1 MYGTDRNVCVTF
13 QNKKMKNLI
22 IITLLS
28 IICLSIGCKEL
39 TIEPTQACQI
49 PAVDSSAIHPRLMD
63 FQLLLDEYTAK
74 GLPGIS
80 VLVNDDSGAFTVTS
94 GYADMDKD
102 IEMLPCHVSK
112 MASVTKMYIGA
123 LAMRLVE
130 EGAFELDDPLTDWL
144 SSDVI
149 GKVANAEQSTIRQC
163 LNHTTGVMD
172 LITVNSFYL
181 QILNNPAR
189 FWEPEDLL
197 KFTYNKDA
205 LFPVG
210 TDVRYSNTNLLLA
223 AMVME
228 AATGR
233 PHEDLLKQY
242 IIDPLQLTNTYYHW
256 HDDLPDN
263 TAQGYLDLY
272 NNGTV
277 LNLSEYNTGSGN
289 GYGGLYSD
297 VYDMQVFTEALFKHQ
312 TLLQPATLDTMLTFV
327 GMEEEKNRSI
337 GITVMKDLLE
347 RAPDEFAY
355 GHRGRDLAYTSDA
368 YYFPNQDITLVY
380 LVNYG
385 TNSDTPI
392 RDVFEEFRIELIDE
406 VLE

>member
-1 MYGTDRNVCVTF
+1 
-13 QNKKMKNLI
+13 MKNIFIILI
-22 IITLLS
+22 ILS
-28 IICLSIGCKEL
+28 ISLLFSCKENA
-39 TIEPTQACQI
+39 IVPTNACQ
-49 PAVDSSAIHPRLMD
+49 VSAADTSALHPRVAD
-63 FQLLLDEYTAK
+63 FQMLLDDYTAR

-80 VLVNDDSGAFTVTS
+80 VLVTDSAGTFTVTS

-112 MASVTKMYIGA
+112 MASVTKIYIGA
-123 LAMRLVE
+123 LAMLLVE
-130 EGAFELDDPLTDWL
+130 DGALALDDPLTKWL
-144 SSDVI
+144 SEDDI
-149 GKVANAEQSTIRQC
+149 GKVENAEDVTLRQC
-163 LNHTTGVMD
+163 LNHTTGIVD
-172 LITVNSFYL
+172 VITINNFYL
-181 QILNNPAR
+181 EILNNPAR

-197 KFTYNKDA
+197 KFVRNKAA
-205 LFPVG
+205 LFPPG

-223 AMVME
+223 AMVIE
-228 AATGR
+228 GATGR
-233 PHEDLLKQY
+233 PHEDLLHEK
-242 IIDPLQLTNTYYHW
+242 IIEPMQLNETYYHW
-256 HDDLPDN
+256 HDDLPDY

-289 GYGGLYSD
+289 GYGGLYTD
-297 VYDMQVFTEALFKHQ
+297 VYDMQTFTEALFKYK
-312 TLLQPATLDTMLTFV
+312 TLLQPATLDTMLTFI

-355 GHRGRDLAYTSDA
+355 GHRGRDLAYSSDA

-392 RDVFEEFRIELIDE
+392 RDVFEEFRIALIDK

>member
-1 MYGTDRNVCVTF
+1 MRN
-13 QNKKMKNLI
+13 LA
-22 IITLLS
+22 IITSLS

-39 TIEPTQACQI
+39 TIEPTQACQV
-49 PAVDSSAIHPRLMD
+49 PAADSSAVHPRLID
-63 FQLLLDEYTAK
+63 FQMLLDEYTSK

-80 VLVNDDSGAFTVTS
+80 VLVNDDSGTFTATS
-94 GYADMDKD
+94 GYADMDKE

-130 EGAFELDDPLTDWL
+130 EGAFDLDDPLSDWL

-149 GKVANAEQSTIRQC
+149 GKVENAEQSTIRQC
-163 LNHTTGVMD
+163 LNHTTGIMD
-172 LITVNSFYL
+172 
-181 QILNNPAR
+181 
-189 FWEPEDLL
+189 WEPEDLL

-210 TDVRYSNTNLLLA
+210 TDVKYSNTNLLLA

-233 PHEDLLKQY
+233 PHEDLLKEY
-242 IIDPLQLTNTYYHW
+242 IIDPLQLTNT
-256 HDDLPDN
+256 
-263 TAQGYLDLY
+263 

-297 VYDMQVFTEALFKHQ
+297 VYDMQVFTEALLKYQ

-327 GMEEEKNRSI
+327 GMEEERSRSI
-337 GITVMKDLLE
+337 GITVMKDLLD
-347 RAPDEFAY
+347 RASDEFAY
-355 GHRGRDLAYTSDA
+355 GHRGRDLAYSSDA

-392 RDVFEEFRIELIDE
+392 RDVFEEFRLALIDK

>member
-1 MYGTDRNVCVTF
+1 
-13 QNKKMKNLI
+13 MKNIFI
-22 IITLLS
+22 IIISLFIFLS
-28 IICLSIGCKEL
+28 YSCKDN
-39 TIEPTQACQI
+39 TIVPTKACQ
-49 PAVDSSAIHPRLMD
+49 VSSADTSALHPRVSD
-63 FQLLLDEYTAK
+63 FQVLLDEYTSK

-80 VLVNDDSGAFTVTS
+80 VLVTDAAGTFTVTS
-94 GYADMDKD
+94 GYADIDKD

-112 MASVTKMYIGA
+112 MASVTKIYIGA

-130 EGAFELDDPLTDWL
+130 EGIFELDDPLTKWL
-144 SSDVI
+144 SEDVI
-149 GKVANAEQSTIRQC
+149 GKVENASESTLRQC
-163 LNHTTGVMD
+163 LNHTTGIVD
-172 LITVNSFYL
+172 LIAQNAFYL
-181 QILNNPAR
+181 EVLNNPAR
-189 FWEPEDLL
+189 FWAPEDLL
-197 KFTYNKDA
+197 KFTRNKTA
-205 LFPVG
+205 HFPVG
-210 TDVRYSNTNLLLA
+210 TDVKYSNTNLLLA

-228 AATGR
+228 AASGR

-242 IIDPLQLTNTYYHW
+242 IIDPLQLNETYYHW
-256 HDDLPDN
+256 HDDLPDY

-289 GYGGLYSD
+289 GYGGLYTD
-297 VYDMQVFTEALFKHQ
+297 VYDMQNFIESLFKYK
-312 TLLQPATLDTMLTFV
+312 TLLQPATLDTMLVFNE
-327 GMEEEKNRSI
+327 MEEEKNRSI
-337 GITVMKDLLE
+337 GLSVMKDLLE

-355 GHRGRDLAYTSDA
+355 GHRGRDLAYSSDA

-392 RDVFEEFRIELIDE
+392 RDVFEAFRIALIDK